1 MGEMQARLVSLLTTE
16 DRIEIFARG
25 ERCATYRYAEGL
37 MPGFVSLAAPGER
50 LITQPNADGLGLW
63 LTHGNV
69 TAEGT
74 GNREQGTAEKTEDR
88 RQKTEEDA
96 LSTLNYQLSTP
107 DSSFILHP
115 SSLSLVT
122 DDMTARRGA
131 YSVGFQHDC
140 AWLDGEGARML
151 TDTRTVRVAPGPSEG
166 VIVDIALQLRTAE
179 DKAVTLGQT
188 EDGLLCLQVA
198 SALFESKSEMI
209 GIGQIRNSWGE
220 YGMAN
225 LHGRQAQWCAGAG
238 VIRGETIGFAFL
250 EHPDNPFFPSP
261 WIARNGWP
269 LVPFPVRLAQSHAFP
284 RQTSKSP
291 LSYPDLYGLC
301 QSRLGR
307 CAACRFCAGSGVG
320 WLVIDGWWLSYSFA
334 FIRGYS

>member
-1 MGEMQARLVSLLTTE
+1 MQARLVSLLITE

-74 GNREQGTAEKTEDR
+74 GNREQGT
-88 RQKTEEDA
+88 EEDG
-96 LSTLNYQLSTP
+96 LSTINYQLST
-107 DSSFILHP
+107 SI
-115 SSLSLVT
+115 VT

-140 AWLDGEGARML
+140 AWLDGEGARLL
-151 TDTRTVRVAPGPSEG
+151 TDTRTVRIAPGPSEG

-179 DKAVTLGQT
+179 DKTVILGQT
-188 EDGLLCLQVA
+188 EDSLMCLRVA
-198 SALFESKSEMI
+198 SALFESNSEMI

-261 WIARNGWP
+261 WIARPDGRLSPSPFGWRSFTLSPGKP
-269 LVPFPVRLAQSHAFP
+269 LNLRYRILLYMGYVNQGWADARLSDFA
-284 RQTSKSP
+284 RE
-291 LSYPDLYGLC
+291 
-301 QSRLGR
+301 
-307 CAACRFCAGSGVG
+307 AA
-320 WLVIDGWWLSYSFA
+320 
-334 FIRGYS
+334 